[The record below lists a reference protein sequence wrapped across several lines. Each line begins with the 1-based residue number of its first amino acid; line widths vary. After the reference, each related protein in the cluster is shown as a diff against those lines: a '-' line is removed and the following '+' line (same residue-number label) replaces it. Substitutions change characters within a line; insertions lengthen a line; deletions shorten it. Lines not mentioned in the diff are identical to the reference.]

1 MSSTTGPV
9 SETEIEL
16 HGFTVPHA
24 GQVKLREL
32 VSEPDARV
40 IVAVLGRRWGK
51 TVGAVEMI
59 LELALAAA
67 IKVGWFAHQYAAVRV
82 AWEEFVKRL
91 PSAALNYARET
102 THDLELINGSRVE
115 MFTAEN
121 PDAALGRGF
130 DLVVIDEGA
139 RVRASVRDEAIP
151 PMLADR
157 DGRLLVLTTPKGKRG
172 PGAWVWRDLHKAQS
186 KQAGYYWLQ
195 GPTTDNPL
203 PAIQEHVR
211 FAEANLPRDA
221 FRQEYLAEFLD
232 YGAGVLDLT
241 PVCLNGGSEQ
251 APVALPFE
259 EPHEGEPCVM
269 GLDLAQREDFTA
281 AVVIGQK
288 SKRVRAVHHFHQLP
302 WEVQVE
308 RVCALSGRYGNCPVV
323 VDATGLGSVV
333 VEMLRKQV
341 QNLTPVTFT
350 NDSKTTLVQGLQVA
364 VERREFSMPW
374 IAELV
379 SEGAAFEAELLSSGR
394 IRYEAA
400 EGFHDDLVVALM
412 LAVVD
417 LHRNAGLLD
426 YLRSQHEAKTE
437 AAAAEAKAAGEK
449 PRSDLD
455 DQARQRSGWM
465 NA

>member
-1 MSSTTGPV
+1 MTVPAV
-9 SETEIEL
+9 QTEIEL
-16 HGFTVPHA
+16 HGFTAPHA
-24 GQVKLREL
+24 GQIRLREL
-32 VSEPDARV
+32 VTTPDARV

-59 LELALAAA
+59 IELGLAAA

-82 AWEEFVKRL
+82 AWEEFTKRL

-102 THDLELINGSRVE
+102 THDLELVNGSRVE

-157 DGRLLVLTTPKGKRG
+157 DGKLLVLTTPKGKRG

-195 GPTTDNPL
+195 GQTTDNPL
-203 PAIQEHVR
+203 PAILDHVR

-241 PVCLNGGSEQ
+241 PVSVNGGSEQ

-269 GLDLAQREDFTA
+269 GVDLAQREDFTA
-281 AVVIGQK
+281 AVVIGK
-288 SKRVRAVHHFHQLP
+288 RSKRVRAVHQFHRLE
-302 WEVQVE
+302 WETMVE
-308 RVCALSGRYGNCPVV
+308 RVGRLAGRYGNCPVV
-323 VDATGLGSVV
+323 VDATGLGNVV
-333 VEMLRKQV
+333 VEMLRKRV
-341 QNLTPVTFT
+341 QNLTPVIFT

-379 SEGAAFEAELLSSGR
+379 SEGAAFEAELLTSGR

-417 LHRNAGLLD
+417 LQRTTGMLD
-426 YLRSQHEAKTE
+426 YYRSQSEAM
-437 AAAAEAKAAGEK
+437 AAAVEQAENDREK
-449 PRSDLD
+449 QPGTPFD
-455 DQARQRSGWM
+455 DQVRERGGWM

>member
-1 MSSTTGPV
+1 M
-9 SETEIEL
+9 ETEIEL

-24 GQVKLREL
+24 GQRKLREL
-32 VSEPDARV
+32 VAKPDARV

-51 TVGAVEMI
+51 TVGTVEMI
-59 LELALAAA
+59 LELALASA
-67 IKVGWFAHQYAAVRV
+67 IKVGWFAHQYAAVRI
-82 AWEEFVKRL
+82 AWEEFTKRI
-91 PSAALNYARET
+91 PPTALNYARET

-130 DLVVIDEGA
+130 DLVVLDEGA
-139 RVRASVRDEAIP
+139 RIRAMVRDEAIP

-157 DGRLLVLTTPKGKRG
+157 DGKLLVLTTPKGKRG
-172 PGAWVWRDLHKAQS
+172 PSAWVWRDLRKAQS
-186 KQAGYYWLQ
+186 NQAGYYWLQ
-195 GPTTDNPL
+195 GPTSDNPL
-203 PAIQEHVR
+203 PAIQEHIR

-221 FRQEYLAEFLD
+221 YRQEYLAEFLD

-241 PVCLNGGSEQ
+241 PICTNGGSEQ

-259 EPHEGEPCVM
+259 EPHDGEPCVM

-281 AVVIGQK
+281 AVVLGQQ
-288 SKRVRAVHHFHQLP
+288 SKRVRAVHRFNRLA
-302 WEVQVE
+302 WETMVE
-308 RVCALSGRYGNCPVV
+308 RVGSLAGRYGNCPVM
-323 VDATGLGSVV
+323 VDATGLGGSV
-333 VEMLRKQV
+333 VEMLRNRM
-341 QNLTPVTFT
+341 QNVTPVTFT

-364 VERREFSMPW
+364 VEKREFSMPW

-379 SEGAAFEAELLSSGR
+379 SEGAAFEAELLPSGR

-417 LHRNAGLLD
+417 LQRTTGMLD
-426 YLRSQHEAKTE
+426 YLRSLSEEK
-437 AAAAEAKAAGEK
+437 AAAAAKAQEK
-449 PRSDLD
+449 QPGTPFD
-455 DQARQRSGWM
+455 DQVRERRGWL